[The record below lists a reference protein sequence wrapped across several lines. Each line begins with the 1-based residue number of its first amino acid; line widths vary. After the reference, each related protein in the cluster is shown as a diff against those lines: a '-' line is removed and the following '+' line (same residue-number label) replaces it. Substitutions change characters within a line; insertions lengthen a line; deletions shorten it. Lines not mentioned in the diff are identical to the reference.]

1 MRRRGKT
8 PETETSESTEEALA
22 PMTPPRR
29 VVLRS
34 ARLPFRINWV
44 SLLLVI
50 GLIAVTAF
58 ALLMNQGMLPNDVI
72 RGWPVMVAALAIL
85 WFLAALVRRSG
96 QNLLA
101 STALFGLSVSLL
113 LAAEGIVSLWATLVG
128 VTFIALGTGIILRG
142 LLLRHQPIG

>member
-8 PETETSESTEEALA
+8 PESETPESTDDALA

-34 ARLPFRINWV
+34 ARLPFKVNWL

-58 ALLMNQGMLPNDVI
+58 ALLMNQGMLPNDVVK
-72 RGWPVMVAALAIL
+72 GWPIVVAALAIL
-85 WFLAALVRRSG
+85 WFLAALARRSG
-96 QNLLA
+96 QSLLA

-113 LAAEGIVSLWATLVG
+113 LALQGIVSLWATLVG

-142 LLLRHQPIG
+142 LLLRQQPIG